1 MLMEREMTMEEKF
14 RFKKKLDNLVRKN
27 AEFMERE
34 NAKKKDC
41 PVDWFTSVE
50 VDDNAV
56 VVTITYKPHG
66 NDKASKRQDLC
77 YFYTKEDVIEW
88 LPERVCAQPF
98 ELVNY
103 IKRIDD
109 IKWAIAEDIDRS
121 LKKEAEKMNDNGK
134 SSEDISETLLFAFS
148 HDPRYYKQLAK
159 VAKYEAILK
168 SLKTAKSAKGDV
180 RYHIRNQI

>member
-1 MLMEREMTMEEKF
+1 MLMEREMTTEEKF

-27 AEFMERE
+27 AEFMAKE

-50 VDDNAV
+50 VDNNAV

-88 LPERVCAQPF
+88 LPERVCTQPF

-109 IKWAIAEDIDRS
+109 IKWAIAEDIDRL
-121 LKKEAEKMNDNGK
+121 LKKEAEKLNDKGK
-134 SSEDISETLLFAFS
+134 SSEYISETLLFAFGHHMEYS
-148 HDPRYYKQLAK
+148 ERLSK

-168 SLKTAKSAKGDV
+168 LLKLPRCAKGDI
-180 RYHIRNQI
+180 RDHIRNQI